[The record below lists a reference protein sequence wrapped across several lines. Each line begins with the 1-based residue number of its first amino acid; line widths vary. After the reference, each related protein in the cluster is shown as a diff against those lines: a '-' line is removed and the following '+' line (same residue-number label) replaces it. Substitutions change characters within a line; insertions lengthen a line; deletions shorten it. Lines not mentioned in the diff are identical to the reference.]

1 MYMLATLNNYWDFN
15 ITWSIQRHYLI
26 LNLVFINVDVFLFD
40 KILFHNQKLFISLS
54 MVVIVAEV
62 TQKSLGVGYEIGRAV
77 ALNKLVIC
85 LFRSDSEKSKILK
98 LISAPLKT
106 TCQDTL
112 VFAYLLFLNF
122 LLWFKIYREEFFTTI
137 QKNNIFFRLFCSC
150 WLSSAFVLQ
159 GYHRWWQELLE
170 KKSSYTTIKK
180 INCLKFLQ
188 SIWNELFTS

>member
-1 MYMLATLNNYWDFN
+1 
-15 ITWSIQRHYLI
+15 
-26 LNLVFINVDVFLFD
+26 
-40 KILFHNQKLFISLS
+40 

-122 LLWFKIYREEFFTTI
+122 LL
-137 QKNNIFFRLFCSC
+137 
-150 WLSSAFVLQ
+150 
-159 GYHRWWQELLE
+159 
-170 KKSSYTTIKK
+170 
-180 INCLKFLQ
+180 
-188 SIWNELFTS
+188 

>member
-1 MYMLATLNNYWDFN
+1 
-15 ITWSIQRHYLI
+15 
-26 LNLVFINVDVFLFD
+26 
-40 KILFHNQKLFISLS
+40 

-112 VFAYLLFLNF
+112 VFVYLLFLNF
-122 LLWFKIYREEFFTTI
+122 LL
-137 QKNNIFFRLFCSC
+137 
-150 WLSSAFVLQ
+150 
-159 GYHRWWQELLE
+159 
-170 KKSSYTTIKK
+170 
-180 INCLKFLQ
+180 
-188 SIWNELFTS
+188 